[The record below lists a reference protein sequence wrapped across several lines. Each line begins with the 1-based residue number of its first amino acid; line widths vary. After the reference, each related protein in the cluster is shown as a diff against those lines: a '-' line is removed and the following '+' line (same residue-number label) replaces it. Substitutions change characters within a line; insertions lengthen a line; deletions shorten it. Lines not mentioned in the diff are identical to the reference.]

1 MQRSAIRHAARS
13 PLDANVATPRSRRSP
28 TLPNVD
34 PEPGPLA
41 RWRRRRARASARRR
55 ALTAF
60 AAMHP
65 DWHRSLFDAAFLAR
79 PDAREAEG
87 RGDAAALARLWT
99 RQFRYRD
106 ERRRERDVRILTG
119 PAGDYL
125 ALLHEAL
132 RR

>member
-1 MQRSAIRHAARS
+1 
-13 PLDANVATPRSRRSP
+13 
-28 TLPNVD
+28 
-34 PEPGPLA
+34 
-41 RWRRRRARASARRR
+41 
-55 ALTAF
+55 
-60 AAMHP
+60 MHP
-65 DWHRSLFDAAFLAR
+65 DWHRSLFDDAFLAR

-106 ERRRERDVRILTG
+106 ERRRERDVRLLTG

-125 ALLHEAL
+125 ALFGEAL